1 MYPPQQSRQRTVPS
15 PQGSLV
21 LPFITISTSHSH
33 LVLNPCAPGKHSP
46 FSTILL
52 FLRMLYIWDLQC
64 VTFGVWLFFTQGNSL
79 QIHSGC
85 SVSQWFSPFHRQ
97 VTVHGMDGAQPVYE
111 CTHCRSSRL
120 LAVHCGCSE
129 CNYHAHLCAGFV
141 WPYGFFFRY
150 FVNVSN
156 IGKVETI
163 SVNIHIPTTQILPFI
178 F

>member
-1 MYPPQQSRQRTVPS
+1 MAQYHHWRVTLIQASYPFKSSSVLRVCVCVCLRLLLYEFITCKLMYPPQQSRQRTVPS

-52 FLRMLYIWDLQC
+52 FLRMLYKWDLQC

-129 CNYHAHLCAGFV
+129 
-141 WPYGFFFRY
+141 
-150 FVNVSN
+150 
-156 IGKVETI
+156 
-163 SVNIHIPTTQILPFI
+163 
-178 F
+178 